1 MKPKAHFNNL
11 PLSNFEKQLNWLTIG
26 VVVVHILLIAFNYSQ
41 LPDQVPIHF
50 DITGTPDNYGS
61 KATIWILAGL
71 AIAMYGFM
79 RFVAK
84 LSADQYN
91 YPVKITP
98 TNAKQQYLMSRQLIF
113 LINGG
118 MAVLFLLISWG
129 IIQTGKGNMNGL
141 GAWFFIAILVL
152 IFAPIGYTLIAAKKN
167 K

>member
-1 MKPKAHFNNL
+1 MKPKANFNNL
-11 PLSNFEKQLNWLTIG
+11 PLSNFEKQLNWLTIA
-26 VVVVHILLIAFNYSQ
+26 VILVHILLIAFNYSQ

-50 DITGTPDNYGS
+50 DITGTPDNYGG

-71 AIAMYGFM
+71 TVVMYGFM
-79 RFVAK
+79 RFIAN
-84 LSADQYN
+84 LSADKYN

-98 TNAKQQYLMSRQLIF
+98 ANAKQQYLMSRQLIF
-113 LINGG
+113 LINAG

-129 IIQTGKGNMNGL
+129 IIQTAKGNRNGL

-152 IFAPIGYTLIAAKKN
+152 IFAPIAYTLIVAKKN